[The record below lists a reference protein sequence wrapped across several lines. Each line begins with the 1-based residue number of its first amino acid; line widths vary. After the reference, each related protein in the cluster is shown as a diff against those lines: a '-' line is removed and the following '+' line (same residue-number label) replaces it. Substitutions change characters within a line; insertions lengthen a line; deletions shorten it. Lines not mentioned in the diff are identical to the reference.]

1 MLILVCFCTN
11 EAVTLREKGEDEV
24 RWDDV
29 TDVFNA
35 PPRNSPRPA
44 SSETFAFGFIYLS
57 DDDLAS

>member
-35 PPRNSPRPA
+35 PPPPKQPTPSFLRNVR
-44 SSETFAFGFIYLS
+44 FWFYLPK
-57 DDDLAS
+57 

>member
-35 PPRNSPRPA
+35 PPPKQPTPSFLRNVR
-44 SSETFAFGFIYLS
+44 FWFYLPK
-57 DDDLAS
+57 

>member
-35 PPRNSPRPA
+35 PPP
-44 SSETFAFGFIYLS
+44 ETAHAQLPPKRSLLVLFT
-57 DDDLAS
+57 